1 MRRVDGAGLRPA
13 ESSREVQGTLPGFLA
28 NRRAFL
34 QGIGAATGAVGVSAM
49 AGRARAGRPAA
60 LDRLRAAGIGAGA
73 RAAPWGAGLSDGV
86 TAELGAAATARHQ
99 LPTGTLEVRAT
110 PVPGDADAI
119 DLFATFRARAGA
131 PAGSL
136 SVGLTWADWS
146 VENYL
151 LLPGC
156 CYAGNRFESRFTSY
170 PPVLTEPADI
180 GPHVPPIVTDIPRL
194 NVHDGP
200 SRLDVAAD
208 ELATPG
214 LALFAPGLRLGLI
227 LLVDAASPV
236 GPTGLTVA
244 ESDDRRRATIEASTP
259 FFQNPG
265 RDADQPRRPPPAP
278 PRPGQTIT
286 LRARLLAFP
295 CETVPALLARLFA
308 VRKSLSGVRGEVPP
322 IAMSTA
328 FTVHEARANARWR
341 EKAGLLAL
349 GDGGTPYTTWQN
361 GWCGGLGLTWPLLV
375 AGSATSSERA
385 LRTVAFA
392 LSGGQGPSG
401 FFHGVSDGKR
411 WYDDG
416 FADGL
421 SAPVE
426 LAGHAEGGH
435 RRWHLVRRTADTLFY
450 LLEQIAWRERTAPA
464 KESTEPVV
472 VDPRWTKAAR
482 RAADALSNLW
492 ERHRQFGQV
501 VDVETGELIVG
512 GSAAAGLVPA
522 ALVRA
527 ADRFKEP
534 RYRDVAVDAGRAFFD
549 RFVSDGLTCG
559 GPGDALQCPDS
570 ESAAA
575 LVESFMSLYEAT
587 GDRTWVERARTAAH
601 LLSTWVLSA
610 DGDPCAAGGPRLT
623 GAVIADAQN
632 RVPGPGLVL
641 LGGDA
646 LLRLARAT
654 GDRAVLD
661 LLRDIVRHV
670 AVRTA
675 QLSKPTCADVP
686 APSTAAARRALVVPA
701 DGVLD
706 AIALLTATRVPGL
719 YVQVDKAFVFAFDA
733 VDARVKERMPGRLV
747 LSLRNPTDAD
757 AQVRVVAE
765 TAAEAERPL
774 APGAR
779 LPAVTVAVPAG
790 AAVDVVLP
798 PVGHG

>member
-1 MRRVDGAGLRPA
+1 MVGAGAVAR
-13 ESSREVQGTLPGFLA
+13 
-28 NRRAFL
+28 
-34 QGIGAATGAVGVSAM
+34 GARTF
-49 AGRARAGRPAA
+49 RPAA
-60 LDRLRAAGIGAGA
+60 LDWLRAAGISAGA
-73 RAAPWGAGLSDGV
+73 RAAPWDAGLSDGV
-86 TAELGAAATARHQ
+86 VVQLGTAAAGRRQ
-99 LPTGTLEVRAT
+99 LPSGTLEVRAA
-110 PVPGDADAI
+110 PVAGDADAV

-136 SVGLTWADWS
+136 SVVLACADWS

-194 NVHDGP
+194 NVHAGP
-200 SRLDVAAD
+200 SRLDVAAA

-227 LLVDAASPV
+227 LLVDPTSPV
-236 GPTGLTVA
+236 GATGLTVA
-244 ESDDRRRATIEASTP
+244 ESDDRRRATIEVSTP
-259 FFQNPG
+259 FVPKTG
-265 RDADQPRRPPPAP
+265 RDAGQPKRPPPAP
-278 PRPGQTIT
+278 PRSGQTIT

-295 CETVPALLARLFA
+295 CEGVPSLLARLFA
-308 VRKSLSGVRGEVPP
+308 VRKSLSGARGDVPP
-322 IAMSTA
+322 IPMSAA
-328 FTVHEARANARWR
+328 FAVHEARVNARWH
-341 EKAGLLAL
+341 EEAGLLAI
-349 GDGGTPYTTWQN
+349 GDGTTPYTTWQN

-375 AGSATSSERA
+375 AGSATSRERV
-385 LRTVAFA
+385 LRTTGFAVA
-392 LSGGQGPSG
+392 GGQGPSG

-416 FADGL
+416 FTAGVPFPVGAGGHADG
-421 SAPVE
+421 
-426 LAGHAEGGH
+426 GR

-450 LLEQIAWRERTAPA
+450 LLEQIAWRERTAPTKDA
-464 KESTEPVV
+464 PEPTGVE
-472 VDPRWTKAAR
+472 PRWTKAAR
-482 RAADALSNLW
+482 RAADALSGLW

-501 VDVETGELIVG
+501 VDIETGELIVG

-549 RFVSDGLTCG
+549 RFISDGLTCG

-570 ESAAA
+570 QSAAA
-575 LVESFMSLYEAT
+575 LVESFMTLYEAT

-610 DGDPCAAGGPRLT
+610 DGDPCAAASPRLM

-632 RVPGPGLVL
+632 RAPGPGLVL

-646 LLRLARAT
+646 LFRLARAT
-654 GDRAVLD
+654 GDRGLLE
-661 LLRDIVRHV
+661 LLRDIVRHI

-675 QLSKPTCADVP
+675 QLGKPPCADAV
-686 APSTAAARRALVVPA
+686 APPQAAARRAQVVPA

-719 YVQVDKAFVFAFDA
+719 YVQVDKAFVFPFDA
-733 VDARVKERMPGRLV
+733 VEARVKERMPGRLV
-747 LSLRNPTDAD
+747 LSLRNPTDVD
-757 AQVRVVAE
+757 ARVRIVCE
-765 TAAEAERPL
+765 TAAEAERQL
-774 APGAR
+774 TPGAP
-779 LPAVTVAVPAG
+779 LPAVSVAVPAG
-790 AAVDVVLP
+790 ATVDVVVP